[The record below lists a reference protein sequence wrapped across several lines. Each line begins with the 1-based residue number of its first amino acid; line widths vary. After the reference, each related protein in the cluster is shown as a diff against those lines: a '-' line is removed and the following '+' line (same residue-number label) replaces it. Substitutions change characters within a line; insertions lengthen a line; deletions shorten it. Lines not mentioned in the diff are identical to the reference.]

1 VYWDDTRCRR
11 FLMRGWRSREAFYGG
26 EEALAMT
33 LPAYIE
39 AYRDGRARL
48 DEVVANIRRTFKE
61 GSVHEQDLLLAGV
74 KDTRITV
81 GLSPD
86 AITTI
91 TRVIE
96 EAAAERVQHSEGPA
110 GPLPD
115 LATPTSITTRPEPGF
130 ILKSRFVLQEF
141 LGGGGM
147 GRVYKAL
154 DLRKQEANDRNPFIA
169 IKLIGEEFQ
178 RHKDSF
184 VTLQREA
191 RKAQSLAH
199 PNIIT
204 VYDFDRD
211 GPHIFMTME
220 LLVGSSLE
228 TITKEHAS
236 SPMPITEALRVIN
249 DVGKAL
255 AYAHENGIV
264 HCDLKPGNIFITDRG
279 RVKVIDFGIARAMKN
294 VEDPNAEPTRFDPGT
309 LGALTPAYAS
319 PEMTYMTEPDPRDDI
334 YALACI
340 AYELFSGKHPFNR
353 VQSMQAMARGL
364 QPAQIKGLD
373 RKQWRG
379 LQHALAF
386 RRELRTSTISQFLD
400 EINPKPRRIRQLVT
414 ATGVGGV
421 VVAGLIGG
429 AILLHQASWGPG
441 PPEVAQPKG
450 IQSESVQAQ
459 RKADEAAA
467 KAEAQRKADE
477 AAAKAEAQRK
487 ADEAAKAEAQR
498 KAAEA
503 AAKAEAQRKADEA
516 AKAEAQRK
524 AAEAAAKAEAQRKAD
539 EAAAKAE
546 AQRKA
551 DEAAAKAE
559 AQRKADEAAKA
570 EAQRKADEAAKAE
583 AQRKADEAAKAE
595 AQRKAEE
602 AAKAEAQRKADE
614 AAKAEA
620 QRKADEAA
628 AKAEAQR
635 KADETARAEAQRKAD
650 EAAKAEAQR
659 KADEAAKAEAQR
671 KADEAAKAEAQRK
684 ADEAAKAEAQR
695 KADEAAR
702 AEAQRKADE
711 AARAEAQRKADEA
724 ARAEAQRKAA
734 EAAKA
739 EVVAKAEVAARPIT
753 STGGEANWTIDEKR
767 AVQIALQT
775 LGYYRGQVDGQFGP
789 GVRDGIQQFR
799 TLEGNS
805 ETGDLT
811 ETERKSILTEA
822 QRLSALLERPAV
834 SPRGV
839 NSRSITGGPQRYA
852 RAWSFETGK
861 GVKVDPAE
869 AIYWYGLAAADG
881 EAKALINLGTMLV
894 RGTGKPGGPDPSD
907 AILLWEAA
915 AARGEPVAM
924 YNLGVLYESG
934 VGVPKD
940 LRRARAWYER
950 AAAHNHQGARAS
962 LRQLGG

>member
-1 VYWDDTRCRR
+1 
-11 FLMRGWRSREAFYGG
+11 
-26 EEALAMT
+26 MT

-61 GSVHEQDLLLAGV
+61 GSVNEQDSLLAGV
-74 KDTRITV
+74 KDTRMTA
-81 GLSPD
+81 GLSPE

-91 TRVIE
+91 TRAVE
-96 EAAAERVQHSEGPA
+96 EAAAQRVQRSEGPA
-110 GPLPD
+110 GAPPD
-115 LATPTSITTRPEPGF
+115 LVTPTSLSTRPEPGF

-220 LLVGSSLE
+220 LLIGSSLE
-228 TITKEHAS
+228 TITKAHAN
-236 SPMPITEALRVIN
+236 SPMPITEALRIIN

-279 RVKVIDFGIARAMKN
+279 RVKVIDFGIARAIKN
-294 VEDPNAEPTRFDPGT
+294 VEDPNAEPTRFDPGS

-319 PEMTYMTEPDPRDDI
+319 PEMLYMTEPDPRDDI

-364 QPAQIKGLD
+364 QPTQIKGLD

-379 LQHALAF
+379 LQRALAF

-400 EINPKPRRIRQLVT
+400 DINPKPRLIRHLVT

-429 AILLHQASWGPG
+429 AILLHQGPWGPA
-441 PPEVAQPKG
+441 PPEVAQPKA
-450 IQSESVQAQ
+450 IQSESVDAQ

-467 KAEAQRKADE
+467 K
-477 AAAKAEAQRK
+477 
-487 ADEAAKAEAQR
+487 
-498 KAAEA
+498 
-503 AAKAEAQRKADEA
+503 
-516 AKAEAQRK
+516 
-524 AAEAAAKAEAQRKAD
+524 
-539 EAAAKAE
+539 
-546 AQRKA
+546 
-551 DEAAAKAE
+551 
-559 AQRKADEAAKA
+559 
-570 EAQRKADEAAKAE
+570 
-583 AQRKADEAAKAE
+583 
-595 AQRKAEE
+595 
-602 AAKAEAQRKADE
+602 
-614 AAKAEA
+614 
-620 QRKADEAA
+620 
-628 AKAEAQR
+628 
-635 KADETARAEAQRKAD
+635 AEAQRKAD

-695 KADEAAR
+695 KADEAAKAEAQR
-702 AEAQRKADE
+702 RADEAAKAEAQRKADE
-711 AARAEAQRKADEA
+711 AARAE
-724 ARAEAQRKAA
+724 
-734 EAAKA
+734 
-739 EVVAKAEVAARPIT
+739 VAKAEVAARPT
-753 STGGEANWTIDEKR
+753 TPTRGEANWTIDEKR
-767 AVQIALQT
+767 AVQRALQT
-775 LGYYRGQVDGQFGP
+775 LGYYRGPVNDQFGP
-789 GVRDGIQQFR
+789 GIRDGIQQFR
-799 TLEGNS
+799 ALGGNS

-811 ETERKSILTEA
+811 EAERKSLLTVA
-822 QRLSALLERPAV
+822 QHLSALLERPAV

-881 EAKALINLGTMLV
+881 QPKALVNLGTMLV
-894 RGTGKPGGPDPSD
+894 RGTGRPEGPDPSD
-907 AILLWEAA
+907 ALLLWEVA
-915 AARGEPVAM
+915 AARGEAVAM

-934 VGVPKD
+934 LGVTKD
-940 LRRARAWYER
+940 LGQARAWYER
-950 AAAHNHQGARAS
+950 AAAHNHPGARES
-962 LRQLGG
+962 LRRLGD

>member
-1 VYWDDTRCRR
+1 MDWDDPRCRR
-11 FLMRGWRSREAFYGG
+11 FLVRGWRPREAFCGG
-26 EEALAMT
+26 KEALAMT

-61 GSVHEQDLLLAGV
+61 GSIHEQDSLLADV
-74 KDTRITV
+74 KDTRITA
-81 GLSPD
+81 GLSPE

-96 EAAAERVQHSEGPA
+96 EAAAQRVQPSEGPT
-110 GPLPD
+110 GSPPD
-115 LATPTSITTRPEPGF
+115 FATPTSITTRPEPGF

-220 LLVGSSLE
+220 LLIGSSLE
-228 TITKEHAS
+228 TITKEHAN
-236 SPMPITEALRVIN
+236 SPMATTEALRIIN

-279 RVKVIDFGIARAMKN
+279 RVKVIDFGIARAIKN

-400 EINPKPRRIRQLVT
+400 EINPKPRRIGRLAT
-414 ATGVGGV
+414 ATSVGGV
-421 VVAGLIGG
+421 VAAGLIGG
-429 AILLHQASWGPG
+429 AILLHQGPWGPG
-441 PPEVAQPKG
+441 PPEVAQPKT
-450 IQSESVQAQ
+450 IQDESVN
-459 RKADEAAA
+459 
-467 KAEAQRKADE
+467 
-477 AAAKAEAQRK
+477 
-487 ADEAAKAEAQR
+487 
-498 KAAEA
+498 
-503 AAKAEAQRKADEA
+503 
-516 AKAEAQRK
+516 
-524 AAEAAAKAEAQRKAD
+524 
-539 EAAAKAE
+539 
-546 AQRKA
+546 
-551 DEAAAKAE
+551 

-570 EAQRKADEAAKAE
+570 EAQRKADEGAK
-583 AQRKADEAAKAE
+583 
-595 AQRKAEE
+595 
-602 AAKAEAQRKADE
+602 
-614 AAKAEA
+614 
-620 QRKADEAA
+620 
-628 AKAEAQR
+628 
-635 KADETARAEAQRKAD
+635 AEAQRKAD

-695 KADEAAR
+695 KADEAAKAEAQRKADEAAKAEAQRKADEAAKAEAQRKADEAAKAEAQRKADEAAKAEAQRKADEAAKAEAQRKADAAARAEAQRKADEAARAEAQSKAEAAKAEAQRKADEAAR

-724 ARAEAQRKAA
+724 ARAEAQRKAD

-753 STGGEANWTIDEKR
+753 STAGEANWTIDEKR
-767 AVQIALQT
+767 AVQLALQS

-799 TLEGNS
+799 TLGGNS

-811 ETERKSILTEA
+811 ETERKRLLTDA

-881 EAKALINLGTMLV
+881 DAKALINLGTMLV
-894 RGTGKPGGPDPSD
+894 RGTGRPGGADPSD

-915 AARGEPVAM
+915 AARGEAVAM
-924 YNLGVLYESG
+924 YDLGVLYESG

-940 LRRARAWYER
+940 LQRARAWYER
-950 AAAHNHQGARAS
+950 AAAHNHPGARAS